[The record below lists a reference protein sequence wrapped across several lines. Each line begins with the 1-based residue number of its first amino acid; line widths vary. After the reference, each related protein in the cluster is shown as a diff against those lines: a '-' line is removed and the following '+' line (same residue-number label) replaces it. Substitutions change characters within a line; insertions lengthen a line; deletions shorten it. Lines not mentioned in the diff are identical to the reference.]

1 MRNRP
6 LSLDE
11 YGISTNRYRE
21 LLYFCRQYGEK
32 RKELATARGLDA
44 VASDGMPH
52 GNAISDP
59 TARKADEALKLRED
73 IALIE
78 DTARDVDPVNWTAL
92 LRNVTECTQYEYMQ
106 VYSGR
111 RQFYE
116 ARRKFFWLLDQRKKG
131 N

>member
-11 YGISTNRYRE
+11 YGISPNRYRE

-32 RKELATARGLDA
+32 RKKLATTRGLDA
-44 VASDGMPH
+44 VANDGMPH

-59 TARKADEALKLRED
+59 TAKKADAALKLRED

>member
-1 MRNRP
+1 MRQRNIK
-6 LSLDE
+6 LDD
-11 YGISTNRYRE
+11 YGISPNRYRE

-32 RKELATARGLDA
+32 RRQLASARDLDA
-44 VASDGMPH
+44 VANDGLPH
-52 GNAISDP
+52 GNGVSDP
-59 TARKADEALKLRED
+59 TARKADVALKLRDD